1 MLLVLISVPKVVV
14 TVVPVI
20 RRLPGS
26 NPGFVAIL
34 SPAIIH
40 ILIIR
45 LLDKEEPEAGH
56 QVQIDEEE
64 EIVVKDLE
72 HDLRALF
79 DVALVDQLVDSENAV
94 DFQDADQIKHHTR
107 RLRVVE

>member
-1 MLLVLISVPKVVV
+1 MFLVLVSVPKVVV

-20 RRLPGS
+20 RRLPGP
-26 NPGFVAIL
+26 NPGFIAL
-34 SPAIIH
+34 FPPAIIH

-56 QVQIDEEE
+56 QVKIDEEE
-64 EIVVKDLE
+64 EVVVKDLK

-79 DVALVDQLVDSENAV
+79 DVALVD
-94 DFQDADQIKHHTR
+94 
-107 RLRVVE
+107 